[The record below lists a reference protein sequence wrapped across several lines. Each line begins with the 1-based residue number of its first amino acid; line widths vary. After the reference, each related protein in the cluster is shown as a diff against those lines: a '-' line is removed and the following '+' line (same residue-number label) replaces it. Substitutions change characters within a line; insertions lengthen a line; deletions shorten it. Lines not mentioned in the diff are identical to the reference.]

1 MPLIRKEQSIAAN
14 ATLDNVITGSIY
26 EFLPWNAAINIG
38 LNGSATG
45 LVATINSG
53 SDTVLEEAPVNVSTA
68 FPVIPDDMFA
78 QDVAAAGERLVIK
91 VRNTTGGALTL
102 RSLIQL
108 NPV

>member
-1 MPLIRKEQSIAAN
+1 MPLVRKEQSIAAN
-14 ATLDNVITGSIY
+14 STLDNVVTGSIY
-26 EFLPWNAAINIG
+26 EFLPYNAAINIG

-78 QDVAAAGERLVIK
+78 QDVAAGGERLVIK

-102 RSLIQL
+102 RSLIQIT
-108 NPV
+108 PI

>member
-1 MPLIRKEQSIAAN
+1 MPLIRREQTIAAN
-14 ATLDNVITGSIY
+14 ATLDNVVTGSIY

-78 QDVAAAGERLVIK
+78 QDVAAGGERLVIK
-91 VRNTTGGALTL
+91 IRNTTGGALVL
-102 RSLIQL
+102 RSLIQFT
-108 NPV
+108 PV

>member
-14 ATLDNVITGSIY
+14 ATLDNVVSGSIY

-78 QDVAAAGERLVIK
+78 QDVAAGGERLVIK

-102 RSLIQL
+102 RSLIQFT
-108 NPV
+108 PV

>member
-1 MPLIRKEQSIAAN
+1 MPLVRREQSILAGAV
-14 ATLDNVITGSIY
+14 LDNVLTGSIY
-26 EFLPWNAAINIG
+26 EFMPWNAAVNIG

-78 QDVAAAGERLVIK
+78 QDVAAGGERLVIK
-91 VRNTTGGALTL
+91 VRNTSGGTLVL

-108 NPV
+108 TPV

>member
-1 MPLIRKEQSIAAN
+1 MPLVRKEQSVAAG
-14 ATLDNVITGSIY
+14 AVLDNVLTGSIY
-26 EFLPWNAAINIG
+26 EFLPWNAAISIG

-78 QDVAAAGERLVIK
+78 QDVAAGGERLVIK

-102 RSLIQL
+102 RSLIQMT
-108 NPV
+108 PV

>member
-1 MPLIRKEQSIAAN
+1 MPLVRREQTIAAN
-14 ATLDNVITGSIY
+14 STLDNVVTGSIY

-78 QDVAAAGERLVIK
+78 QDVAAGGERLVIK

-102 RSLIQL
+102 RSLIQFT
-108 NPV
+108 PV

>member
-1 MPLIRKEQSIAAN
+1 MPLVRREQTIAAN
-14 ATLDNVITGSIY
+14 AVLDNVLDGSIY

-53 SDTVLEEAPVNVSTA
+53 SDTVLEESPVNVSA
-68 FPVIPDDMFA
+68 NFPVIPDDMFA
-78 QDVAAAGERLVIK
+78 QDVAAGGERLVVK
-91 VRNTTGGALTL
+91 VRNTTGGALVL

-108 NPV
+108 TPV